1 MLNFFQREKNIIYF
15 CFFAIIWA
23 IIFITQHYC
32 FNGIP
37 HFIANDS
44 FQYLSIAKDIY
55 RDQKSTGLIN
65 YALDLYYDELAL
77 FNYDFNNLKPYH
89 FPSYSAFLSLF
100 YFIHNNDNFVI
111 YSSQYLSFLIFSIS
125 SFLVINNYQ
134 KKSTAFFL
142 TLICFFCSPIILY
155 ISDSGKEIL
164 CSGLAMLGIYLGMY
178 YKKRNNLLTIIALSL
193 IFTFLSI
200 TRNFYLLLSL
210 LIFLFRALP
219 SKYKEDGIK
228 ENFKT
233 KSIFFIFVFLIP
245 LIAYIY
251 CYHFIEIHLF
261 IFQNR
266 TDIYGGNNLDD
277 LVFRILTNLFMGF
290 FVFFTQYFRYFLDG
304 FKILD
309 LTSLFSLYQT
319 FGFAIFGLYLYFKKE
334 LKNNLFNKNIK
345 ISKLL
350 VINIFFAI
358 LFFSIILRFSNLGY
372 RLFLGY
378 LPLVFMIFY
387 QRFSFKNLLKKSQF
401 SDNIFSIFLIFFLFL
416 NFFYNIKFSQN
427 AISKVTKAEK
437 INNYTKSQIEK
448 FNAKKIVADRDYFN
462 SSFLMP
468 LIHKFPPDIYFLSNW
483 RLNFTCDDLIN
494 YHEHNLDFDMILT
507 QTEYTKKNCDFIY
520 KNFDLKI
527 KDEYGLI
534 YIKKPAKSL

>member
-1 MLNFFQREKNIIYF
+1 MPNFLQREKNIIYF

-23 IIFITQHYC
+23 MFFIIQYYF

-37 HFIANDS
+37 HFISNDS

-55 RDQKSTGLIN
+55 RDKKSTGLIN

-100 YFIHNNDNFVI
+100 YFIYNNDNFVI

-277 LVFRILTNLFMGF
+277 LVFRILTNLFM
-290 FVFFTQYFRYFLDG
+290 
-304 FKILD
+304 
-309 LTSLFSLYQT
+309 
-319 FGFAIFGLYLYFKKE
+319 
-334 LKNNLFNKNIK
+334 
-345 ISKLL
+345 
-350 VINIFFAI
+350 
-358 LFFSIILRFSNLGY
+358 
-372 RLFLGY
+372 
-378 LPLVFMIFY
+378 
-387 QRFSFKNLLKKSQF
+387 
-401 SDNIFSIFLIFFLFL
+401 
-416 NFFYNIKFSQN
+416 
-427 AISKVTKAEK
+427 
-437 INNYTKSQIEK
+437 
-448 FNAKKIVADRDYFN
+448 
-462 SSFLMP
+462 
-468 LIHKFPPDIYFLSNW
+468 
-483 RLNFTCDDLIN
+483 
-494 YHEHNLDFDMILT
+494 
-507 QTEYTKKNCDFIY
+507 
-520 KNFDLKI
+520 
-527 KDEYGLI
+527 
-534 YIKKPAKSL
+534 